1 MVQEVLVELVVVEQ
15 AEIDLAQAALDKQ
28 EQQAQQILAVVA
40 VELEV
45 VQQIKLV
52 VQVAQE
58 L

>member
-1 MVQEVLVELVVVEQ
+1 VELAVVEQ
-15 AEIDLAQAALDKQ
+15 AEVDLAQAALDKQ

-58 L
+58 